1 MLTLSHLSRTSVEK
15 EALDVLQKVMKYNI
29 HKIGR
34 VIVTSNEVR
43 CFFLSSSSFS
53 SVLNAS

>member
-1 MLTLSHLSRTSVEK
+1 VEK

-43 CFFLSSSSFS
+43 ARYHSAMQRRCQTTHGYL
-53 SVLNAS
+53 